1 MKQQMIDDLVA
12 ELSTAMKSG
21 DQEALRIAQVPLLDL
36 VADHFEIRDTDPA
49 ISRHEAITRSLRL
62 LPVGPEATALT
73 ILLGGAGESRWSTL
87 KDRGSRAAD
96 ELGIGYDTLRRKG
109 PAGAPRRIDGLL
121 ALLASFIIDRTGL
134 TEQIYGDSS
143 KSPTIPQTTLSAI
156 GGTDAAVFMSY
167 ARADDQHESGYI
179 SRLRECLVSE
189 FRFQTGENL
198 FVFQDTEH
206 IDIGERWKEV
216 LENNLDQTTL
226 LLVILTPSYLNS
238 EACRAELKRFLDRE
252 RKLERD
258 DLVLPL
264 YYATVP
270 ARPND
275 ALLESLLARQY
286 SDWRDLR
293 FEPTDSP
300 RIRRATAELAAQ
312 VAAAFART
320 STPASGGTGNE
331 ETESEMVA
339 ASEDGILE
347 QLSGMEL
354 AMPRFSRNLYELAGE
369 LRGVTQEIVQAT
381 TDIKGRVARAG
392 GAATVRLIV
401 ARKLAKKLEPIVL
414 RMESISGNLL
424 RDLALVDNGM
434 RALANG
440 LSDSEEEGIEEVAK
454 NLLQS
459 VNELNKAAVESD
471 GHISGA
477 TASFASA
484 AKISRVLKRPLDT
497 ASRSLGATFRCGPIF
512 KQWKVL
518 IEDALRAR
526 TRS

>member
-1 MKQQMIDDLVA
+1 M
-12 ELSTAMKSG
+12 
-21 DQEALRIAQVPLLDL
+21 PL
-36 VADHFEIRDTDPA
+36 
-49 ISRHEAITRSLRL
+49 
-62 LPVGPEATALT
+62 GPEAATLT

-87 KDRGSRAAD
+87 NDRGSRAAD
-96 ELGIGYDTLRRKG
+96 VLGISYDTLRRKG

-121 ALLASFIIDRTGL
+121 TLLASFMIDRTGL

-143 KSPTIPQTTLSAI
+143 KSTTIPQATLSAL

-179 SRLRECLVSE
+179 SRLREWLVSE

-252 RKLERD
+252 RKLGRD

-275 ALLESLLARQY
+275 ALLESLLARHY

-300 RIRRATAELAAQ
+300 RIRRAVAELAAQ
-312 VAAAFART
+312 VSAAVART

-331 ETESEMVA
+331 ETEGEMGA
-339 ASEDGILE
+339 ASDDGILE
-347 QLSGMEL
+347 QLSKMEL
-354 AMPRFSRNLYELAGE
+354 AMPRFSRGLYELAAE
-369 LRGVTQEIVQAT
+369 LRGVTQEVAQAT
-381 TDIKGRVARAG
+381 ADIKGREARAG
-392 GAATVRLIV
+392 GTATAKLIV

-424 RDLALVDNGM
+424 RDLALVDNGV

-440 LSDSEEEGIEEVAK
+440 ISDSEEEGIEEVAK

-459 VNELNKAAVESD
+459 VYELDKAAVESD

-477 TASFASA
+477 AASFEAG
-484 AKISRVLKRPLDT
+484 AKIAKVLKRPLET
-497 ASRSLGATFRCGPIF
+497 ASRSVGATLRCEPIF
-512 KQWKVL
+512 KQWKLL

-526 TRS
+526 TQS